1 VFWEKKKGRLK
12 SLSPHDVAAMVAD
25 MKLRYEAP

>member
-1 VFWEKKKGRLK
+1 VFWEKKGRLK